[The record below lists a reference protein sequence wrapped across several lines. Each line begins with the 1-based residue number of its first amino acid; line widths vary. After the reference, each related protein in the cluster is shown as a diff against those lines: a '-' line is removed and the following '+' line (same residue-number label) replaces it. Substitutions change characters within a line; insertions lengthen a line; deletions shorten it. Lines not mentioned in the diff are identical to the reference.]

1 MSTCALGAYTV
12 AASSLLPL
20 SLRVPVPSYRI
31 CSFHGS
37 NELVEKLPCM
47 SMTGSTP
54 WPFSFNVVV
63 LFVMERLDVPAV
75 VNELALIVRSPVPA
89 ITSFLLDPMGGLW
102 TDT

>member
-63 LFVMERLDVPAV
+63 LFVMERLAVAGV
-75 VNELALIVRSPVPA
+75 VNEVALIVGDAVA
-89 ITSFLLDPMGGLW
+89 ALTGFLLVCMV
-102 TDT
+102 